1 MTNTPPTIVIVGAG
15 FAWRSFG
22 GPKGDRTL
30 DLQIANL
37 ALSQL
42 SYGPGYQNYDKKQFR
57 LGYRLFHPLKKPF
70 SPCQN
75 AYCLT

>member
-1 MTNTPPTIVIVGAG
+1 MLLRLQKKTDLLKSKYALASL
-15 FAWRSFG
+15 FSG

-42 SYGPGYQNYDKKQFR
+42 SYGP
-57 LGYRLFHPLKKPF
+57 L
-70 SPCQN
+70 
-75 AYCLT
+75 

>member
-42 SYGPGYQNYDKKQFR
+42 SYGPGY
-57 LGYRLFHPLKKPF
+57 
-70 SPCQN
+70 
-75 AYCLT
+75 